1 MTKEGI
7 VYLNGVSFPP
17 NVKPKQVLGG
27 IFCSMPN
34 RDCWSYEALKE
45 LYVEGI
51 KMVSEVAG
59 KVTNGLKLIKYVPK
73 GREEMLAR
81 IYESILSSEGLSNS
95 SVGSN
100 RALNY
105 NNIYGRR

>member
-17 NVKPKQVLGG
+17 NVKPRQILGE

-34 RDCWSYEALKE
+34 INCWSYEALKE

-51 KMVSEVAG
+51 KLVSEVAG
-59 KVTNGLKLIKYVPK
+59 KVTNAVKLIHYVPK
-73 GREEMLAR
+73 EREGMLIR

-95 SVGSN
+95 FVERVSGH
-100 RALNY
+100 
-105 NNIYGRR
+105 